1 MIPRPQGPGNGGAE
15 AAHRSDAQTW
25 PPPAASPSLCNL
37 LQVAYRTVLPRRAV
51 ARSRRRLCGLPHP
64 GTLGTRQPP
73 RSLRLQKTPRPR
85 VRPAARGW
93 ARPGRGGAGGR
104 GGDATARG
112 RAGERA
118 GAQRLLRCGGRR
130 AAPVRSA
137 RTVPGVG
144 RGAQAETQRTGRPLL
159 RHFLPARGFRRER
172 EARFCYWFFFLPSFG
187 IGAGRRGG
195 PRAACGG
202 SAARRGGA
210 PLRAP
215 RPGSARA
222 GSGGLR
228 PEGAEA
234 PPRWGGLGVSA
245 RAPERKLAGWVL
257 GLLIFPAARPRRLLS
272 HLCVNG

>member
-1 MIPRPQGPGNGGAE
+1 MDCVVNRTVISHHTITSGHGI
-15 AAHRSDAQTW
+15 W

-172 EARFCYWFFFLPSFG
+172 EARKKDHSF
-187 IGAGRRGG
+187 
-195 PRAACGG
+195 PR
-202 SAARRGGA
+202 
-210 PLRAP
+210 
-215 RPGSARA
+215 
-222 GSGGLR
+222 
-228 PEGAEA
+228 
-234 PPRWGGLGVSA
+234 LGEKIWNV
-245 RAPERKLAGWVL
+245 VY
-257 GLLIFPAARPRRLLS
+257 
-272 HLCVNG
+272 H